1 MENVTKCHAIC
12 ASGKQCTYNARDVGK
27 DGKLYCRKHVDKI
40 REVDATL
47 FANNLISVN
56 TVNNHSERVAQTTS
70 KIQKTNEKHKALIL
84 GVYKVTLHIFKKT
97 CYTLLIMVILFMMHR
112 YGKSYYYHH
121 CDNNLIKTFLFK
133 HTSTCQKLNLVL
145 QASEGWFMT
154 NISYIGK
161 YYMMISNEFPFL
173 LGSILH

>member
-12 ASGKQCTYNARDVGK
+12 ASGKQYTYNARDVGK

-70 KIQKTNEKHKALIL
+70 KIQKNE
-84 GVYKVTLHIFKKT
+84 
-97 CYTLLIMVILFMMHR
+97 
-112 YGKSYYYHH
+112 
-121 CDNNLIKTFLFK
+121 
-133 HTSTCQKLNLVL
+133 
-145 QASEGWFMT
+145 
-154 NISYIGK
+154 
-161 YYMMISNEFPFL
+161 
-173 LGSILH
+173 